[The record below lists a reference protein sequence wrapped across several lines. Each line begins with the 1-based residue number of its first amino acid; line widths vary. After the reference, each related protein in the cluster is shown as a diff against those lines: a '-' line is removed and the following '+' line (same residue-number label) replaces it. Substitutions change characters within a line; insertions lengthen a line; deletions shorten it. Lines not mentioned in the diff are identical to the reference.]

1 MTDSIEKANLQ
12 DCIFCGA
19 CFRYCI
25 LGAYN
30 ELDGMEL
37 KNLVSGVTRIAR
49 RGYRHG
55 KDDWIRELLDRCTIQ
70 GYCDTVCPALVKPSL
85 RNQIAKSQID
95 GGEK

>member
-1 MTDSIEKANLQ
+1 MTDSIEEANLQ

-25 LGAYN
+25 LGVYN

-49 RGYRHG
+49 RGYRPG
-55 KDDWIRELLDRCTIQ
+55 KDDGVGELLQRCTLQ
-70 GYCDTVCPALVKPSL
+70 GYCDKVCPAMVRPFL
-85 RNQIAKSQID
+85 RNEIAKKKMEE
-95 GGEK
+95 GG